1 MSVAE
6 GVAKAPVIGRKPG
19 GFLLLVFLPGLILAI
34 GLVAL
39 VLAQFLPERGSPTYG
54 IDQTTTAGIP
64 AAVAAPA
71 VDPIVLLDR

>member
-6 GVAKAPVIGRKPG
+6 GVAKAPVVGRKPG

-34 GLVAL
+34 GLIAL
-39 VLAQFLPERGSPTYG
+39 ILAQFLPEHGSPTYG

-64 AAVAAPA
+64 AVVAEPA
-71 VDPIVLLDR
+71 ADPIVVLDR